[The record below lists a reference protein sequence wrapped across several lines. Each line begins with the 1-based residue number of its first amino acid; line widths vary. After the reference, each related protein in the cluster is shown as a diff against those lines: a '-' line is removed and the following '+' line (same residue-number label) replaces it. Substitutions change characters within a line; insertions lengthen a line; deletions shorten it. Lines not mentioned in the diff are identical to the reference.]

1 MPPNVKNLAEP
12 EQQVNPRRHPPERS
26 TGREKVEKPAPETR
40 APKATLPRPNLGR
53 AVLLREALKELGHEL

>member
-1 MPPNVKNLAEP
+1 MPPNVKKPSEP
-12 EQQVNPRRHPPERS
+12 EQQANPRRHRPEPS
-26 TGREKVEKPAPETR
+26 TGREKVGKPAPEPR